1 MKGAGTATRT
11 TCPVARQV
19 MYNAI
24 RERDATRLNS
34 RSILTIALLVAMT
47 VATFAAD
54 RLIPIGIGVWVLYLV
69 PLVLTTQ
76 LLPQWTGVALS
87 IGSVLLLVGLVET
100 KPGTSQEV
108 AVISRALGLIVL
120 VFTGLFLLHH
130 RRTVEAL
137 RASEDRYRLLL
148 EQHSRAKAE
157 AALQEVQER
166 FRSIFHSSHDAIAYA
181 TFEGALLEIN
191 EAFARLTGR
200 SREELLSPGGA
211 ALWSSLQLSPAQVQQ
226 LRETGV
232 PLVYEI
238 DYQRDQTPICHLNVH
253 AFVVQSSDGLK
264 SGLAMVIR
272 NITDLKHAEAELRR
286 ASDELRAKNEALA
299 RTNELLSAAQR
310 TATRAQR
317 LSAIGQFAATVAH
330 KIGTPLTALSGHVQ
344 LLMEDLSLPPK
355 VRGRLQTVEAQIERT
370 SRIIQDLLLYTRRAA
385 PVRSR
390 IDVNDCL
397 QECIALFRTECDR
410 QHVACIADL
419 QAGLPPVEA
428 DRQHVQEAFNH
439 LIENALQ
446 AMPTG
451 GSLCIRSFVMD
462 SPTTGAERGA
472 GTIGV
477 ELVDTGCG
485 INPDHLAQIFQPF
498 FTTKQAGRGT
508 GLGLAIVQETVR
520 THGGRITVESEPGKG
535 TSFTIQLPMAERKE

>member
-1 MKGAGTATRT
+1 MLKTDSGPTG
-11 TCPVARQV
+11 
-19 MYNAI
+19 
-24 RERDATRLNS
+24 DRLDS
-34 RSILTIALLVAMT
+34 RSIITIALLLAIT
-47 VATFAAD
+47 AATFAAN
-54 RLIPIGIGVWVLYLV
+54 RLIPLGIVVWVLYLV

-76 LLPQWTGVALS
+76 LLPQWTGVALA
-87 IGSVLLLVGLVET
+87 IGSGLLLVGLLDT
-100 KPGTSQEV
+100 KAGTSLQV
-108 AVISRALGLIVL
+108 AAINRALGLIVL

-148 EQHSRAKAE
+148 EQHSRARAE

-166 FRSIFHSSHDAIAYA
+166 FKSIFHSSHDAIAYA
-181 TFEGALLEIN
+181 TLDGTLLEVN

-200 SREELLSPGGA
+200 SRDELLNPDGA
-211 ALWSSLQLSPAQVQQ
+211 SLWSSLQLSPEQFQQ
-226 LRETGV
+226 LRDTGV
-232 PLVYEI
+232 PLVYET
-238 DYQRDQTPICHLNVH
+238 DYWRDNAPPYHLNVH
-253 AFVVQSSDGLK
+253 AFVVQGSDGLQ

-272 NITDLKHAEAELRR
+272 NITALKQAEAELRR
-286 ASDELRAKNEALA
+286 TSEELRAKNEALA

-317 LSAIGQFAATVAH
+317 LSAIGQFAATIAH

-355 VRGRLQTVEAQIERT
+355 VRGRLQTVDAQIERT

-385 PVRSR
+385 PVRTP
-390 IDVNDCL
+390 IDANECL
-397 QECIALFRTECDR
+397 QECIALFRTECER

-419 QAGLPPVEA
+419 RPDLPPIEA
-428 DRQHVQEAFNH
+428 DRQHLQEAFNH

-462 SPTTGAERGA
+462 QPIAALGDRGT
-472 GTIGV
+472 GTIGI
-477 ELVDTGCG
+477 EMVDTGCG
-485 INPDHLAQIFQPF
+485 IHPDHLAQIFQPF

-508 GLGLAIVQETVR
+508 GLGMAIVQDTGR
-520 THGGRITVESEPGKG
+520 AHGGRITVESEPGKG
-535 TSFTIQLPMAERKE
+535 TSFTIQLPMAERTAHG